1 MHIIIITGMPG
12 SGKSE
17 LAGLFHSA
25 GYPIIT
31 MGDVIREETRR
42 RGLEPN
48 PENTRAVM
56 LQLRETDGPGAVAR
70 RCVDMLRNLT
80 YGSVV
85 IEGCRSIAEL
95 DEFQK
100 LSSDMRVICVHSSP
114 ATRFKRLRNRG
125 REDAP
130 PDWATFRERDIREIS
145 VGLGGVIA
153 LSDTMVVNEGTLKEF
168 SKKARPLT
176 AEAERNG
183 D

>member
-1 MHIIIITGMPG
+1 MRIIIITGMPG

-17 LAGLFHSA
+17 LAGVFQSA
-25 GYPIIT
+25 GYPIVV

-56 LQLRETDGPGAVAR
+56 LQLREADGPGAVAK
-70 RCVDMLRNLT
+70 RCVDILRDSLHA
-80 YGSVV
+80 SVV

-100 LSSDMRVICVHSSP
+100 LSSDMRIICVHSSP
-114 ATRFKRLRNRG
+114 ATRFKRLRDRG
-125 REDAP
+125 RQDAP

-153 LSDTMVVNEGTLKEF
+153 LSDIMIVNEGTLKEF
-168 SKKARPLT
+168 SKKAKALI
-176 AEAERNG
+176 AKEEANG